1 MSSYQEHKCVM
12 IIAGE
17 ASGDLHG
24 SKLVL
29 AMREKNSDLFFC
41 GIGGQALR
49 DAGVKIIV
57 DASQLSVV
65 GISEVF
71 SKMPDLFR
79 GMSVAKKLLKSL
91 KPDLLIII
99 DFPDFNLHIAGT
111 AKKLGI
117 PVLYY
122 ITPQIWAW
130 RPGRV
135 KKIRKVV
142 DRVAVILPFEEKFFS
157 KYQIKANFVGH
168 PLLDTHSLLE
178 ESSITKNAEDI
189 QVVGL
194 LPGSRDKEVAKLLPV
209 MLQSAR
215 ILLERGKNVKIIVS
229 VAPSIK
235 RKFVETIVKEHKG
248 EYDFELVSDTVENV
262 LKRCRLAVVASGTVT
277 LEAAIFGIP
286 MIIIYKVSSVTY
298 WLGRMLIRSRI
309 KNFGLVNLIAGREI
323 SPELL
328 QGEVSSKKIAD
339 MAFEML
345 NDASGLEKTKNE
357 LLGIKDVLG
366 GPGAS
371 KRVADIA
378 LNMLEK
384 PKPNEKIK
392 RQT

>member
-1 MSSYQEHKCVM
+1 M

-71 SKMPDLFR
+71 SKMPSLFR

-122 ITPQIWAW
+122 ISPQVWAW
-130 RPGRV
+130 RPGRI
-135 KKIRKVV
+135 KKIRKIV
-142 DRVAVILPFEEKFFS
+142 DHVAVILPFEEKFFR
-157 KYQIKANFVGH
+157 KHQIRATFVGH
-168 PLLDTHSLLE
+168 PLLDTHLLLE
-178 ESSITKNAEDI
+178 GSSIEKNAEDI
-189 QVVGL
+189 PVIGL
-194 LPGSRDKEVAKLLPV
+194 LPGSRDREIATLLPV

-215 ILLERGKNVKIIVS
+215 ILLERDKNMKFIVS

-235 RKFVETIVKEHKG
+235 RKFVETIVEEHRG

-286 MIIIYKVSSVTY
+286 MIIIYKVSPVTY
-298 WLGRMLIRSRI
+298 WLGKMLVRSRV

-328 QGEVSSKKIAD
+328 QGEASSDKIAGI
-339 MAFEML
+339 AFEML
-345 NDASGLEKTKNE
+345 NDAFGLEKTRTE

-366 GPGAS
+366 GKGAS

-384 PKPNEKIK
+384 HKT
-392 RQT
+392 Q

>member
-1 MSSYQEHKCVM
+1 M

-49 DAGVKIIV
+49 GAGVKIIV
-57 DASQLSVV
+57 DASQLAVV
-65 GISEVF
+65 GITEVF
-71 SKMPDLFR
+71 SKMIDLFR

-99 DFPDFNLHIAGT
+99 DFPDFNLHVAGT

-122 ITPQIWAW
+122 ISPQVWAW

-135 KKIRKVV
+135 KKIRKIV
-142 DRVAVILPFEEKFFS
+142 DHVAVILPFEEKYFR
-157 KYQIKANFVGH
+157 KHQIQATFVGH
-168 PLLDTHSLLE
+168 PLLDTHLLLE
-178 ESSITKNAEDI
+178 ESSIEKNAGDI
-189 QVVGL
+189 PVIGL
-194 LPGSRDKEVAKLLPV
+194 LPGSRDREIAKLLPV

-215 ILLERGKNVKIIVS
+215 ILLERDKNMKFIIS
-229 VAPSIK
+229 AAPSIE
-235 RKFVETIVKEHKG
+235 RKFVETIVEEHRG

-262 LKRCRLAVVASGTVT
+262 LKRFLKRCRLAVVASGTVT

-286 MIIIYKVSSVTY
+286 MIIIYKMSPVTY
-298 WLGRMLIRSRI
+298 WLGKMLVRSRV
-309 KNFGLVNLIAGREI
+309 KNFGLVNLIAGRDI

-357 LLGIKDVLG
+357 LLGIKNVLG

>member
-1 MSSYQEHKCVM
+1 M

-71 SKMPDLFR
+71 SKMPGLFR

-122 ITPQIWAW
+122 ISPQVWAW

-142 DRVAVILPFEEKFFS
+142 DRVAVILPFEEKFFR
-157 KYQIKANFVGH
+157 KHQIQATFVGH
-168 PLLDTHSLLE
+168 PLLDTHLLLE
-178 ESSITKNAEDI
+178 GSSIEKNAEDI
-189 QVVGL
+189 PVIGL
-194 LPGSRDKEVAKLLPV
+194 LPGSRDREIATLLPV

-215 ILLERGKNVKIIVS
+215 ILLERDKNMKFIVS
-229 VAPSIK
+229 VAPSIE
-235 RKFVETIVKEHKG
+235 RKFVETIVEEHRR

-286 MIIIYKVSSVTY
+286 MIIIYKVSPVTY
-298 WLGRMLIRSRI
+298 WLGKMLVRSRV

-328 QGEVSSKKIAD
+328 QGEASSDKIAGI
-339 MAFEML
+339 AFEML
-345 NDASGLEKTKNE
+345 NDAFGLEKTRTE

-366 GPGAS
+366 GKGAS

-384 PKPNEKIK
+384 HKT
-392 RQT
+392 Q

>member
-1 MSSYQEHKCVM
+1 MGSHLEQKCIM

-65 GISEVF
+65 GISEVL
-71 SKMPDLFR
+71 SKMPSLFR

-122 ITPQIWAW
+122 ISPQVWAW

-135 KKIRKVV
+135 KKIRKIV
-142 DRVAVILPFEEKFFS
+142 DHVAVILPFEEKFFR
-157 KYQIKANFVGH
+157 KHQIQTTFINH
-168 PLLDTHSLLE
+168 PLLDTHLLLE
-178 ESSITKNAEDI
+178 ESSIEKSAEDI
-189 QVVGL
+189 PVIGL
-194 LPGSRDKEVAKLLPV
+194 LPGSRDREITTLLPV

-215 ILLERGKNVKIIVS
+215 ILLERDKNMKFIVS

-235 RKFVETIVKEHKG
+235 RKFVETIVEEHRG

-286 MIIIYKVSSVTY
+286 MIIIYKVSPVTY
-298 WLGRMLIRSRI
+298 WLGRMLVRSRV
-309 KNFGLVNLIAGREI
+309 KNFGLVNLIAGRDI
-323 SPELL
+323 APELL
-328 QGEVSSKKIAD
+328 QGEVSSKIIAD
-339 MAFEML
+339 MAFKML
-345 NDASGLEKTKNE
+345 NDASGLEETRNE

-378 LNMLEK
+378 LNML
-384 PKPNEKIK
+384 
-392 RQT
+392 

>member
-1 MSSYQEHKCVM
+1 MGSYQEQKCIM

-24 SKLVL
+24 SKLVR

-57 DASQLSVV
+57 DASQLAVV
-65 GISEVF
+65 GITEVF
-71 SKMPDLFR
+71 SKMIDLFR

-122 ITPQIWAW
+122 ISPQVWAW

-135 KKIRKVV
+135 KKIRKIV
-142 DRVAVILPFEEKFFS
+142 DHVAVILPFEEKFFR
-157 KYQIKANFVGH
+157 KHQIQATFVGH
-168 PLLDTHSLLE
+168 PLLDTHLLLE
-178 ESSITKNAEDI
+178 ESAIAKNADDI
-189 QVVGL
+189 PVIGL
-194 LPGSRDKEVAKLLPV
+194 LPGSRDREIAKLLPV
-209 MLQSAR
+209 MLQSAK
-215 ILLERGKNVKIIVS
+215 IMLERDKKMKFIVS
-229 VAPSIK
+229 AAPSIE
-235 RKFVETIVKEHKG
+235 RKFVETIVEEHRG

-286 MIIIYKVSSVTY
+286 MIIIYKMSPVTY
-298 WLGRMLIRSRI
+298 WLGKMLVRSRV
-309 KNFGLVNLIAGREI
+309 KNFGLVNLIAGRDI

-328 QGEVSSKKIAD
+328 QGKASSNNIAE
-339 MAFEML
+339 MAFKMV
-345 NDASGLEKTKNE
+345 NDASGLKKVKNE
-357 LLGIKDVLG
+357 LLEIRDGLG

-371 KRVADIA
+371 RRVADIA
-378 LNMLEK
+378 LNML
-384 PKPNEKIK
+384 
-392 RQT
+392 Q

>member
-1 MSSYQEHKCVM
+1 MGSYQKHKCIM

-29 AMREKNSDLFFC
+29 AMREKNGHLFFC

-57 DASQLSVV
+57 DASQLAVV

-71 SKMPDLFR
+71 SKMPGLFR

-99 DFPDFNLHIAGT
+99 DFPDFNLHIAGA
-111 AKKLGI
+111 AKKLVI

-122 ITPQIWAW
+122 ISPQVWAW

-135 KKIRKVV
+135 KKIRKIV
-142 DRVAVILPFEEKFFS
+142 DHVAVILPFEEKFFR
-157 KYQIKANFVGH
+157 KHQIQATFVGH
-168 PLLDTHSLLE
+168 PLLDTHLLLE
-178 ESSITKNAEDI
+178 ESSNEKNAEDI
-189 QVVGL
+189 PVIGL
-194 LPGSRDKEVAKLLPV
+194 LPGSRDREIAKLLPV

-215 ILLERGKNVKIIVS
+215 ILLERDKNMKFIVS
-229 VAPSIK
+229 VAPSME
-235 RKFVETIVKEHKG
+235 RKFVETIVEEHRG

-286 MIIIYKVSSVTY
+286 MIIIYKVSPFTY
-298 WLGRMLIRSRI
+298 WLGRMLVRSRV

-328 QGEVSSKKIAD
+328 QGEVSSEKIAD

-345 NDASGLEKTKNE
+345 NDASKLEKTRNE
-357 LLGIKDVLG
+357 LLGIKDMLG
-366 GPGAS
+366 GAGAS

-378 LNMLEK
+378 FNMLEK
-384 PKPNEKIK
+384 PKPNDKIK

>member
-1 MSSYQEHKCVM
+1 M

-71 SKMPDLFR
+71 SKMPGLFR

-122 ITPQIWAW
+122 ISPQVWAW

-135 KKIRKVV
+135 KKIRKIV
-142 DRVAVILPFEEKFFS
+142 DHVAVILPFEEKFF
-157 KYQIKANFVGH
+157 KKHQVQATFVGH
-168 PLLDTHSLLE
+168 PLLDTHLFLE
-178 ESSITKNAEDI
+178 GSPTEINTEDI
-189 QVVGL
+189 PVIGF
-194 LPGSRDKEVAKLLPV
+194 LPGSRDREIETLLPV

-215 ILLERGKNVKIIVS
+215 ILLERDKNMKFIVS
-229 VAPSIK
+229 VAPSIE
-235 RKFVETIVKEHKG
+235 RKIVETIVEEHRG
-248 EYDFELVSDTVENV
+248 EYDFELVSEPVESF

-277 LEAAIFGIP
+277 LEAAIYGIP
-286 MIIIYKVSSVTY
+286 MIIIYKMSPVTY
-298 WLGRMLIRSRI
+298 WLGRMLVRSRV
-309 KNFGLVNLIAGREI
+309 KYFGLVNLIAGREI

-328 QGEVSSKKIAD
+328 QGEASSKKIAD
-339 MAFEML
+339 VAFEML
-345 NDASGLEKTKNE
+345 NDVSGLEKTRKE

-366 GPGAS
+366 GSGAS

-384 PKPNEKIK
+384 PKPNDKNK

>member
-1 MSSYQEHKCVM
+1 MSSHQEQKCIM

-41 GIGGQALR
+41 GIGGQALKS
-49 DAGVKIIV
+49 AGVRILV
-57 DASQLSVV
+57 DASELAVV

-71 SKMPDLFR
+71 SKMPSLFR

-122 ITPQIWAW
+122 ISPQVWAW

-135 KKIRKVV
+135 KKIRKIV
-142 DRVAVILPFEEKFFS
+142 DHVAVILPFEEKFFR
-157 KYQIKANFVGH
+157 KHQIQATFVGH
-168 PLLDTHSLLE
+168 PLLDTHLLLE
-178 ESSITKNAEDI
+178 GSLVEKNAEDI
-189 QVVGL
+189 TVVGL
-194 LPGSRDKEVAKLLPV
+194 LPGSRDREIATLLPV

-215 ILLERGKNVKIIVS
+215 ILLESDKNMKFIVS

-235 RKFVETIVKEHKG
+235 RKFVETIVEEHRG

-262 LKRCRLAVVASGTVT
+262 LKRCRLVVVASGTVT

-286 MIIIYKVSSVTY
+286 MIIIYKLSPVTY
-298 WLGRMLIRSRI
+298 WLGRMLVRSRV
-309 KNFGLVNLIAGREI
+309 KNFGLVNLIAGRDI
-323 SPELL
+323 APELL

-339 MAFEML
+339 IAFEML
-345 NDASGLEKTKNE
+345 NDTSGLEKTRNE

-366 GPGAS
+366 GSGAS

-384 PKPNEKIK
+384 LKPNDKIK

>member
-57 DASQLSVV
+57 DASQLAVV
-65 GISEVF
+65 GITEVF
-71 SKMPDLFR
+71 SKMIDLFR

-122 ITPQIWAW
+122 ISPQVWAW

-135 KKIRKVV
+135 KKIRKIV
-142 DRVAVILPFEEKFFS
+142 DHVAVILPFEEKFFR
-157 KYQIKANFVGH
+157 KHQIQATFVGH
-168 PLLDTHSLLE
+168 PLLDTHLLLE
-178 ESSITKNAEDI
+178 ESSIAKNAEDI
-189 QVVGL
+189 PVIGL
-194 LPGSRDKEVAKLLPV
+194 LPGSRDREIAKLLPV

-215 ILLERGKNVKIIVS
+215 ILLERDKDMKFIVS
-229 VAPSIK
+229 AAPSIE
-235 RKFVETIVKEHKG
+235 RKFVETIVEEHRG

-286 MIIIYKVSSVTY
+286 MIIIYKMSLVTY
-298 WLGRMLIRSRI
+298 WLGKMLVRSRV
-309 KNFGLVNLIAGREI
+309 KNFGLVNLIAGRDI

>member
-1 MSSYQEHKCVM
+1 MTPLSKQKCVM

-24 SKLVL
+24 SRLVA
-29 AMREKNSDLFFC
+29 AMRERNSDLFFC

-71 SKMPDLFR
+71 SKMPGLFR

-99 DFPDFNLHIAGT
+99 DFPDFNLHIAGA
-111 AKKLGI
+111 AKKIGI
-117 PVLYY
+117 SVLYY
-122 ITPQIWAW
+122 ISPQIWAW

-142 DRVAVILPFEEKFFS
+142 DRVAVILPFEEKIF
-157 KYQIKANFVGH
+157 KKHQIQATFVGH
-168 PLLDTHSLLE
+168 PLLDTHLFLE
-178 ESSITKNAEDI
+178 GLSVAKNTEDMP
-189 QVVGL
+189 VVGF
-194 LPGSRDKEVAKLLPV
+194 LPGSRDREIVKLLPV
-209 MLQSAR
+209 MLKSAR
-215 ILLERGKNVKIIVS
+215 ILLERDKNMKFIVS

-235 RKFVETIVKEHKG
+235 RKFVETIVEEHRG
-248 EYDFELVSDTVENV
+248 EYDFEIVSDTVENV

-286 MIIIYKVSSVTY
+286 MIIIYKVSLLTY
-298 WLGRMLIRSRI
+298 WLGKMLVRSRV

-339 MAFEML
+339 MVFKML
-345 NDASGLEKTKNE
+345 NDASGLEKTRNE
-357 LLGIKDVLG
+357 LLGIKDMLG
-366 GPGAS
+366 GAGAS

-378 LNMLEK
+378 LNMLE
-384 PKPNEKIK
+384 
-392 RQT
+392 

>member
-1 MSSYQEHKCVM
+1 MGSYQEQKCIM

-29 AMREKNSDLFFC
+29 AMREKNSDLYFC

-71 SKMPDLFR
+71 IKMPSLFR

-122 ITPQIWAW
+122 ISPQVWAW

-135 KKIRKVV
+135 KKIRKIV
-142 DRVAVILPFEEKFFS
+142 DHVAVILPFEV
-157 KYQIKANFVGH
+157 KYFKKHQIKATFVGH
-168 PLLDTHSLLE
+168 PLLDTHLLLE
-178 ESSITKNAEDI
+178 RSSVEKNAEDI
-189 QVVGL
+189 PVVGL
-194 LPGSRDKEVAKLLPV
+194 LPGSRDREIATLLPV

-215 ILLERGKNVKIIVS
+215 ILLERDKNMKFIVS

-235 RKFVETIVKEHKG
+235 RKFVETIVEEHRG
-248 EYDFELVSDTVENV
+248 EYDFELVSDAVENV
-262 LKRCRLAVVASGTVT
+262 LKRCRLVVVASGTVT

-286 MIIIYKVSSVTY
+286 MIIIYKLSPVTY
-298 WLGRMLIRSRI
+298 WLGRMLVRSRV
-309 KNFGLVNLIAGREI
+309 KNFGLVNLIAGRDI
-323 SPELL
+323 APELL

-345 NDASGLEKTKNE
+345 NDASGLEKTRNE
-357 LLGIKDVLG
+357 LLGVKDVLG

-378 LNMLEK
+378 LNML
-384 PKPNEKIK
+384 
-392 RQT
+392 

>member
-1 MSSYQEHKCVM
+1 M

-49 DAGVKIIV
+49 DAGVRIIV
-57 DASQLSVV
+57 DASQLAVV
-65 GISEVF
+65 GLTEVI
-71 SKMPDLFR
+71 SKMPSLFR

-99 DFPDFNLHIAGT
+99 DFPDFNLHIASA

-117 PVLYY
+117 FVLYY
-122 ITPQIWAW
+122 ISPQVWAW

-135 KKIRKVV
+135 KKIRKIV
-142 DRVAVILPFEEKFFS
+142 DHVAVILPFEEKYFR
-157 KYQIKANFVGH
+157 KHQVQATFVGH
-168 PLLDTHSLLE
+168 PLLDTHLSLE
-178 ESSITKNAEDI
+178 GSSIAKNTENI
-189 QVVGL
+189 PVIGF
-194 LPGSRDKEVAKLLPV
+194 LPGSRDREIETLLPV

-215 ILLERGKNVKIIVS
+215 ILLERDRNMKFIVS
-229 VAPSIK
+229 VAPSIE
-235 RKFVETIVKEHKG
+235 RKIVETIVEEHRG
-248 EYDFELVSDTVENV
+248 EYDFELVSEPVESF

-277 LEAAIFGIP
+277 LEAAIYGIP
-286 MIIIYKVSSVTY
+286 MIIIYKMSPVTY
-298 WLGRMLIRSRI
+298 WLGKMLVRSRV
-309 KNFGLVNLIAGREI
+309 KFFGLVNLIAGREI

-339 MAFEML
+339 MAFKML
-345 NDASGLEKTKNE
+345 NNPSGLEKTRNE
-357 LLGIKDVLG
+357 LLGIRDVLG

-378 LNMLEK
+378 LNMLKK
-384 PKPNEKIK
+384 PKPNDKIK
-392 RQT
+392 R

>member
-1 MSSYQEHKCVM
+1 MTPLSKQKCVM

-24 SKLVL
+24 SRLVA
-29 AMREKNSDLFFC
+29 AMRERNSDLFFC
-41 GIGGQALR
+41 GVGGQALR

-71 SKMPDLFR
+71 SKMPGLFR
-79 GMSVAKKLLKSL
+79 GMSVAKKLLKIL

-99 DFPDFNLHIAGT
+99 DFPDFNLHIAGA
-111 AKKLGI
+111 AKKIGI
-117 PVLYY
+117 SVLYY
-122 ITPQIWAW
+122 ISPQIWAW

-142 DRVAVILPFEEKFFS
+142 DHVAVIFPFEEKIF
-157 KYQIKANFVGH
+157 KKHQIQATFVGH
-168 PLLDTHSLLE
+168 PLLDAHLFLE
-178 ESSITKNAEDI
+178 GSSVSRNIDDMP
-189 QVVGL
+189 VVGF
-194 LPGSRDKEVAKLLPV
+194 LPGSRDREIVKLLPV
-209 MLQSAR
+209 MLKSAR
-215 ILLERGKNVKIIVS
+215 ILLERDKNMKFIVS

-235 RKFVETIVKEHKG
+235 RKFVETIVEEHRG

-286 MIIIYKVSSVTY
+286 MIIIYKVSLLTY
-298 WLGRMLIRSRI
+298 WLGKMLVRSRV

-339 MAFEML
+339 MVFRML
-345 NDASGLEKTKNE
+345 NDASRLEKMRNE
-357 LLGIKDVLG
+357 LSGIKDMLG
-366 GPGAS
+366 GAGAS

-378 LNMLEK
+378 LNMLKE
-384 PKPNEKIK
+384 PKHNDKNK

>member
-1 MSSYQEHKCVM
+1 MGSYQKHKCIM

-57 DASQLSVV
+57 DASQLAVV

-71 SKMPDLFR
+71 SKMPGLFR

-99 DFPDFNLHIAGT
+99 DFPDFNLHIAGA
-111 AKKLGI
+111 AKKLVI

-122 ITPQIWAW
+122 ISPQVWAW

-135 KKIRKVV
+135 KKIRKIV
-142 DRVAVILPFEEKFFS
+142 DHVAVILPFEEKFFR
-157 KYQIKANFVGH
+157 KHQIQATFVGH
-168 PLLDTHSLLE
+168 PLLDTHLLLE
-178 ESSITKNAEDI
+178 ESSNEKNAEDI
-189 QVVGL
+189 PVIGL
-194 LPGSRDKEVAKLLPV
+194 LPGSRDREIAKLLPV

-215 ILLERGKNVKIIVS
+215 ILLERDKNMKFIVS
-229 VAPSIK
+229 VAPSME
-235 RKFVETIVKEHKG
+235 RKFVETIVEEHRG

-286 MIIIYKVSSVTY
+286 MIIIYKVSPFTY
-298 WLGRMLIRSRI
+298 WLGRMLVRSRV

-328 QGEVSSKKIAD
+328 QGEVSSEKIAD

-345 NDASGLEKTKNE
+345 NDASKLEKTRNE
-357 LLGIKDVLG
+357 LLGIKDMLG
-366 GPGAS
+366 GAGAS

-378 LNMLEK
+378 FNMLEK
-384 PKPNEKIK
+384 PKPNDKIK

>member
-1 MSSYQEHKCVM
+1 M

-71 SKMPDLFR
+71 SKMSDLFR

-111 AKKLGI
+111 AKKLRI

-122 ITPQIWAW
+122 ISPQVWAW

-135 KKIRKVV
+135 KKIRKIV
-142 DRVAVILPFEEKFFS
+142 DHVAVILPFEEKFFR
-157 KYQIKANFVGH
+157 KHQIQVTFVGH
-168 PLLDTHSLLE
+168 PLLDTHLLLE
-178 ESSITKNAEDI
+178 GSSIEKNAEDI
-189 QVVGL
+189 PVIGL
-194 LPGSRDKEVAKLLPV
+194 LPGSRDREIATLLPV
-209 MLQSAR
+209 MLQSAG
-215 ILLERGKNVKIIVS
+215 ILLERDKNMKFIVS
-229 VAPSIK
+229 AAPSIE
-235 RKFVETIVKEHKG
+235 RNFVETIVEEHRG

-286 MIIIYKVSSVTY
+286 MIIIYKVSPVTY
-298 WLGRMLIRSRI
+298 WLGKMLVRSRV
-309 KNFGLVNLIAGREI
+309 KNFGLVNLIAGKEI

-328 QGEVSSKKIAD
+328 QDEVSSKKIAD

-345 NDASGLEKTKNE
+345 NDASGLEKTRNE
-357 LLGIKDVLG
+357 LLGIRDELG
-366 GPGAS
+366 GAGAS

-378 LNMLEK
+378 LNML
-384 PKPNEKIK
+384 
-392 RQT
+392 

>member
-1 MSSYQEHKCVM
+1 MTPLSKQKCVM

-24 SKLVL
+24 SRLVA
-29 AMREKNSDLFFC
+29 AMRERNSDLFFC

-49 DAGVKIIV
+49 NAGVKIIV

-71 SKMPDLFR
+71 SKMPGLFR
-79 GMSVAKKLLKSL
+79 GMSVAKKLLKIL

-99 DFPDFNLHIAGT
+99 DFPDFNLHIAGA
-111 AKKLGI
+111 AKKIGI
-117 PVLYY
+117 SVLYY
-122 ITPQIWAW
+122 ISPQIWAW

-142 DRVAVILPFEEKFFS
+142 DRVAVILPFEEKIF
-157 KYQIKANFVGH
+157 KKHQIQATFVGH
-168 PLLDTHSLLE
+168 PLLDTHLFLE
-178 ESSITKNAEDI
+178 GSSVAKNTEDMP
-189 QVVGL
+189 VVGF
-194 LPGSRDKEVAKLLPV
+194 LPGSRDREIVKLLPV
-209 MLQSAR
+209 MLKSAR
-215 ILLERGKNVKIIVS
+215 ILLERDKNMKFIVS

-235 RKFVETIVKEHKG
+235 RKFVETIVEEHRG
-248 EYDFELVSDTVENV
+248 EYDFEIVSDTVENV

-286 MIIIYKVSSVTY
+286 MIIIYKVSLLTY
-298 WLGRMLIRSRI
+298 WLGKMLVRSRV

-339 MAFEML
+339 MVFKML
-345 NDASGLEKTKNE
+345 NDASGLEKTRNE
-357 LLGIKDVLG
+357 LLGIKDMLG
-366 GPGAS
+366 GAGAS

-378 LNMLEK
+378 LNMLE
-384 PKPNEKIK
+384 ET
-392 RQT
+392 Q

>member
-1 MSSYQEHKCVM
+1 MGSYQEQKCIM

-24 SKLVL
+24 SKLVR

-57 DASQLSVV
+57 DASQLAVV
-65 GISEVF
+65 GITEVF
-71 SKMPDLFR
+71 SKMIDLFR

-122 ITPQIWAW
+122 ISPQVWAW

-135 KKIRKVV
+135 KKIRKIV
-142 DRVAVILPFEEKFFS
+142 DHVAVILPFEEKFFR
-157 KYQIKANFVGH
+157 KHQIQATFVGH
-168 PLLDTHSLLE
+168 PLLDTHLLLE
-178 ESSITKNAEDI
+178 ESAIAKNADDI
-189 QVVGL
+189 PVIGL
-194 LPGSRDKEVAKLLPV
+194 LPGSRDREIAKLLPV
-209 MLQSAR
+209 MLQSAK
-215 ILLERGKNVKIIVS
+215 IMLERDKKMKFIVS
-229 VAPSIK
+229 AAPSIE
-235 RKFVETIVKEHKG
+235 RKFVETIVEEHRG

-286 MIIIYKVSSVTY
+286 MIIIYKMSPVTY
-298 WLGRMLIRSRI
+298 WLGKMLVRSRV
-309 KNFGLVNLIAGREI
+309 KNFGLVNLIAGRDI

-328 QGEVSSKKIAD
+328 QGKASSNNIAE
-339 MAFEML
+339 MAFKMV
-345 NDASGLEKTKNE
+345 NDASGLKKVKNE
-357 LLGIKDVLG
+357 LLEIRDGLG

-378 LNMLEK
+378 LNML
-384 PKPNEKIK
+384 
-392 RQT
+392 Q

>member
-1 MSSYQEHKCVM
+1 MTPLSKQKCVM

-24 SKLVL
+24 SRLVA
-29 AMREKNSDLFFC
+29 AMRERNSDLFFC

-71 SKMPDLFR
+71 SKMPGLFR
-79 GMSVAKKLLKSL
+79 GMSVAKKLLKIL

-99 DFPDFNLHIAGT
+99 DFPDFNLHIAGA
-111 AKKLGI
+111 AKKIGI
-117 PVLYY
+117 SVLYY
-122 ITPQIWAW
+122 ISPQIWAW

-142 DRVAVILPFEEKFFS
+142 DRVAVILPFEEKIF
-157 KYQIKANFVGH
+157 KKHQIQATFVGH
-168 PLLDTHSLLE
+168 PLLDTHLFLE
-178 ESSITKNAEDI
+178 KSSVAKNTEDMP
-189 QVVGL
+189 VVGF
-194 LPGSRDKEVAKLLPV
+194 LPGSRDREIVKLLPV
-209 MLQSAR
+209 MLKSAR
-215 ILLERGKNVKIIVS
+215 ILLERDKNMKFIVS

-235 RKFVETIVKEHKG
+235 RKFVETIVEEHRG

-286 MIIIYKVSSVTY
+286 MIIIYKVSLLTY
-298 WLGRMLIRSRI
+298 WLGKMLVRSRV

-339 MAFEML
+339 MVFKML
-345 NDASGLEKTKNE
+345 NDASGLEKTRNE
-357 LLGIKDVLG
+357 LLGIKDMLG
-366 GPGAS
+366 GAGAS

-378 LNMLEK
+378 LNMLE
-384 PKPNEKIK
+384 
-392 RQT
+392 

>member
-1 MSSYQEHKCVM
+1 MGSYQEQKCIM

-24 SKLVL
+24 AKLVL

-41 GIGGQALR
+41 GIGGKALKS
-49 DAGVKIIV
+49 AGVRILV
-57 DASQLSVV
+57 DASELAVV

-71 SKMPDLFR
+71 SKMPSLFR

-122 ITPQIWAW
+122 ISPQVWAW

-135 KKIRKVV
+135 KKIRKIV
-142 DRVAVILPFEEKFFS
+142 DHVAVILPFEEKFFR
-157 KYQIKANFVGH
+157 KHQIQATFVGH
-168 PLLDTHSLLE
+168 PLLDTHLLLE
-178 ESSITKNAEDI
+178 ESSIEKSAEDI
-189 QVVGL
+189 PVIGL
-194 LPGSRDKEVAKLLPV
+194 LPGSRDREITTLLPV

-215 ILLERGKNVKIIVS
+215 ILLEHDKNMKFIVS

-235 RKFVETIVKEHKG
+235 RKFVETIVEEHRG
-248 EYDFELVSDTVENV
+248 EYDFELVSDTMENV

-286 MIIIYKVSSVTY
+286 MIIIYKVSPVTY
-298 WLGRMLIRSRI
+298 WLGRMLVRSRV
-309 KNFGLVNLIAGREI
+309 KNFGLVNLIAGRDI
-323 SPELL
+323 APELL
-328 QGEVSSKKIAD
+328 QGEVSSKIIAD
-339 MAFEML
+339 MAFKML
-345 NDASGLEKTKNE
+345 NDASGLEETRNE

-371 KRVADIA
+371 KRVANIA
-378 LNMLEK
+378 LNML
-384 PKPNEKIK
+384 
-392 RQT
+392 

>member
-1 MSSYQEHKCVM
+1 MTPLSKQKCVM

-24 SKLVL
+24 SRLVA
-29 AMREKNSDLFFC
+29 AMRERNSDLFFC

-49 DAGVKIIV
+49 NAGVKIIV

-71 SKMPDLFR
+71 SKMPGLFR
-79 GMSVAKKLLKSL
+79 GMSVAKKLLKIL

-99 DFPDFNLHIAGT
+99 DFPDFNLHIAGA
-111 AKKLGI
+111 AKKIGI
-117 PVLYY
+117 SVLYY
-122 ITPQIWAW
+122 ISPQIWAW

-142 DRVAVILPFEEKFFS
+142 DRVAVILPFEEKIF
-157 KYQIKANFVGH
+157 KKHQIQATFVGH
-168 PLLDTHSLLE
+168 PLLDTHLILE
-178 ESSITKNAEDI
+178 GSSVAKNTEDMP
-189 QVVGL
+189 VVGF
-194 LPGSRDKEVAKLLPV
+194 LPGSRDREIVKLLPV
-209 MLQSAR
+209 MLKSAR
-215 ILLERGKNVKIIVS
+215 ILLERDKNMKFIVS

-235 RKFVETIVKEHKG
+235 RKFVETIVEEHRG
-248 EYDFELVSDTVENV
+248 EYDFEIVSDTVENV

-286 MIIIYKVSSVTY
+286 MIIIYKVSLLTY
-298 WLGRMLIRSRI
+298 WLGKMLVRSRV

-339 MAFEML
+339 MVFKML
-345 NDASGLEKTKNE
+345 NDASGLEKTRNE
-357 LLGIKDVLG
+357 LLGIKDMLG
-366 GPGAS
+366 GAGAS

-378 LNMLEK
+378 LNMLE
-384 PKPNEKIK
+384 
-392 RQT
+392 

>member
-1 MSSYQEHKCVM
+1 M

-29 AMREKNSDLFFC
+29 AMREKNRELFFC

-71 SKMPDLFR
+71 SKMPSLFR
-79 GMSVAKKLLKSL
+79 GMSAAKKLLKSL

-99 DFPDFNLHIAGT
+99 DFPDFNLNVAAT
-111 AKKLGI
+111 AKKTGV

-122 ITPQIWAW
+122 ISPQVWAW

-135 KKIRKVV
+135 KKIRKLV
-142 DRVAVILPFEEKFFS
+142 DHVAVILPFEGEFFR
-157 KYQIKANFVGH
+157 KHQIQASFVGH
-168 PLLDTHSLLE
+168 PLLDTHIHLGK
-178 ESSITKNAEDI
+178 SSIEENNEDI
-189 QVVGL
+189 PVIGL
-194 LPGSRDKEVAKLLPV
+194 LPGSRDREIAQLLPV
-209 MLQSAR
+209 MLQSAK
-215 ILLERGKNVKIIVS
+215 ILLESDKNMKFIVS
-229 VAPSIK
+229 VAPAIE
-235 RKFVETIVKEHKG
+235 RKWVETIVEKHRG

-262 LKRCRLAVVASGTVT
+262 LRRCRLAVVASGTVT

-286 MIIIYKVSSVTY
+286 MIIIYKVSPVTY
-298 WLGRMLIRSRI
+298 WLGRLLVRSRV
-309 KNFGLVNLIAGREI
+309 KCFGLVNLIAGREI

-339 MAFEML
+339 MAFAML
-345 NDASGLEKTKNE
+345 SDVSGLEKMRNE
-357 LLGIKDVLG
+357 LSELKDMLG

-371 KRVADIA
+371 MRVANIA

-384 PKPNEKIK
+384 SKN
-392 RQT
+392 Q

>member
-1 MSSYQEHKCVM
+1 MGPYQPQKCIM

-17 ASGDLHG
+17 ASGDIHG

-29 AMREKNSDLFFC
+29 AMREKNSQLFFC
-41 GIGGQALR
+41 GIGGRALR

-71 SKMPDLFR
+71 SKMPSLFR
-79 GMSVAKKLLKSL
+79 GMSAAKKLLKSL

-99 DFPDFNLHIAGT
+99 DFPDFNLHVANT
-111 AKKLGI
+111 AKKLEI

-122 ITPQIWAW
+122 ISPQVWAW

-135 KKIRKVV
+135 KKIRKIV
-142 DRVAVILPFEEKFFS
+142 DHIAVILPFEEKFFR
-157 KYQIKANFVGH
+157 KHQIQATFVGH
-168 PLLDTHSLLE
+168 PLLDTHLLLE
-178 ESSITKNAEDI
+178 GSSLEKNTEDI
-189 QVVGL
+189 PVIGL
-194 LPGSRDKEVAKLLPV
+194 LPGSRDREIAKLLPV

-215 ILLERGKNVKIIVS
+215 ILLKREKNMKFIIS
-229 VAPSIK
+229 VAPSIE
-235 RKFVETIVKEHKG
+235 RRSIETIVEEYKG
-248 EYDFELVSDTVENV
+248 EHDFELVSDTVENV

-286 MIIIYKVSSVTY
+286 MIIIYKVSPVTY
-298 WLGRMLIRSRI
+298 WLGRMLVRSRV
-309 KNFGLVNLIAGREI
+309 KNFGLVNLIAGREL

-328 QGEVSSKKIAD
+328 QGEVSPKKIAD

-345 NDASGLEKTKNE
+345 NDTSGLEKTKNE

-371 KRVADIA
+371 QRVADIA
-378 LNMLEK
+378 LNMLEI
-384 PKPNEKIK
+384 PKT
-392 RQT
+392 Q

>member
-1 MSSYQEHKCVM
+1 M

-24 SKLVL
+24 SKLVR

-57 DASQLSVV
+57 DSSQLSVV
-65 GISEVF
+65 GITEVF
-71 SKMPDLFR
+71 SKMIDLFR
-79 GMSVAKKLLKSL
+79 GMSLAKKLLKSL

-122 ITPQIWAW
+122 ISPQVWAW

-135 KKIRKVV
+135 KKIRKIV
-142 DRVAVILPFEEKFFS
+142 DHVAVILPFEEKFFR
-157 KYQIKANFVGH
+157 KHQIQATFVGH
-168 PLLDTHSLLE
+168 PLLDTHLLLE
-178 ESSITKNAEDI
+178 KSSIAKNAEDI
-189 QVVGL
+189 PVIGL
-194 LPGSRDKEVAKLLPV
+194 LPGSRDREIAKLLPV

-215 ILLERGKNVKIIVS
+215 ILLERDKNMKFIVS
-229 VAPSIK
+229 AAPSIE
-235 RKFVETIVKEHKG
+235 RKFVETIVEEHRG

-286 MIIIYKVSSVTY
+286 MIIIYKMSPVTY
-298 WLGRMLIRSRI
+298 WLGKMLVRSRV
-309 KNFGLVNLIAGREI
+309 KNFGLVNLIAGRDI

-328 QGEVSSKKIAD
+328 QGEASSKNIAE
-339 MAFEML
+339 MAFKMV
-345 NDASGLEKTKNE
+345 NDAAGLKKVKNE
-357 LLGIKDVLG
+357 LLEIRDGLG

-384 PKPNEKIK
+384 HKT
-392 RQT
+392 Q

>member
-1 MSSYQEHKCVM
+1 M

-71 SKMPDLFR
+71 SKMPGLFR

-99 DFPDFNLHIAGT
+99 DFPDFNLHIAGA

-122 ITPQIWAW
+122 ISPQVWAW

-142 DRVAVILPFEEKFFS
+142 DRVAVILPFEEKFFR
-157 KYQIKANFVGH
+157 KHQIQATFVGH
-168 PLLDTHSLLE
+168 PLLDTHLLLE
-178 ESSITKNAEDI
+178 GSSIEKNAEDI
-189 QVVGL
+189 PAIGL
-194 LPGSRDKEVAKLLPV
+194 LPGSRDREIATLLPV

-215 ILLERGKNVKIIVS
+215 ILLERDKNMKFIVS
-229 VAPSIK
+229 VAPSIE
-235 RKFVETIVKEHKG
+235 RKFVETIVEEHRR

-286 MIIIYKVSSVTY
+286 MIIIYKVSPVTY
-298 WLGRMLIRSRI
+298 WLGKMLVRSRV

-366 GPGAS
+366 GKGAS
-371 KRVADIA
+371 KRVANIA
-378 LNMLEK
+378 LNMLK
-384 PKPNEKIK
+384 KHKT
-392 RQT
+392 Q

>member
-1 MSSYQEHKCVM
+1 MP
-12 IIAGE
+12 
-17 ASGDLHG
+17 
-24 SKLVL
+24 
-29 AMREKNSDLFFC
+29 
-41 GIGGQALR
+41 GIFQ
-49 DAGVKIIV
+49 
-57 DASQLSVV
+57 
-65 GISEVF
+65 
-71 SKMPDLFR
+71 

-122 ITPQIWAW
+122 ISPQVWAW

-135 KKIRKVV
+135 KKIRRIV
-142 DRVAVILPFEEKFFS
+142 DRVAVILPFEEKFFR
-157 KYQIKANFVGH
+157 KHQIKATFVGH
-168 PLLDTHSLLE
+168 PLLDTHQLLDGSL
-178 ESSITKNAEDI
+178 ITKNAENI
-189 QVVGL
+189 PVVGL
-194 LPGSRDKEVAKLLPV
+194 LPGSRDKEIAKLLPV

-215 ILLERGKNVKIIVS
+215 ILLERDKNVKFIVS

-235 RKFVETIVKEHKG
+235 RQFVETIVEEHRG

-286 MIIIYKVSSVTY
+286 MIIIYKVSSVSY
-298 WLGRMLIRSRI
+298 WLGRMLVRSRI
-309 KNFGLVNLIAGREI
+309 KNFGLVNIIAGRKI

-328 QGEVSSKKIAD
+328 QGEASSKKIAD
-339 MAFEML
+339 MTFEML

-357 LLGIKDVLG
+357 LLGIKDMLG

-384 PKPNEKIK
+384 PKPNDKIK

>member
-1 MSSYQEHKCVM
+1 MGSYQEQKCIM

-71 SKMPDLFR
+71 SKMSDLFR

-111 AKKLGI
+111 AKKLRI

-122 ITPQIWAW
+122 ISPQVWAW

-135 KKIRKVV
+135 KKIRKIV
-142 DRVAVILPFEEKFFS
+142 DHVAVILPFEEKFFR
-157 KYQIKANFVGH
+157 KHQIQVTFVGH
-168 PLLDTHSLLE
+168 PLLDTHLLLE
-178 ESSITKNAEDI
+178 GSSIEKNAEDI
-189 QVVGL
+189 PVIGL
-194 LPGSRDKEVAKLLPV
+194 LPGSRDREIATLLPV
-209 MLQSAR
+209 MLQSAG
-215 ILLERGKNVKIIVS
+215 ILLERDKNMKFIVS
-229 VAPSIK
+229 VAPSIE
-235 RKFVETIVKEHKG
+235 RNFVETIVEEHRG

-286 MIIIYKVSSVTY
+286 MIIIYKVSPVTY
-298 WLGRMLIRSRI
+298 WLGKMLVRSRV
-309 KNFGLVNLIAGREI
+309 KNFGLVNLIAGKEI

-328 QGEVSSKKIAD
+328 QDEASSEKIAD

-345 NDASGLEKTKNE
+345 NDASGLEKTRNE
-357 LLGIKDVLG
+357 LLGIRDELG
-366 GPGAS
+366 GAGAS

-378 LNMLEK
+378 LNML
-384 PKPNEKIK
+384 
-392 RQT
+392 

>member
-1 MSSYQEHKCVM
+1 MTPLSKQKCVM

-24 SKLVL
+24 SRLVA
-29 AMREKNSDLFFC
+29 AMRERNSDLFFC

-71 SKMPDLFR
+71 SKMPGLFR

-99 DFPDFNLHIAGT
+99 DFPDFNLHIAGA
-111 AKKLGI
+111 AKKIGI
-117 PVLYY
+117 SVLYY
-122 ITPQIWAW
+122 ISPQIWAW

-142 DRVAVILPFEEKFFS
+142 DRVAVILPFEEKIF
-157 KYQIKANFVGH
+157 KKHQIQATFVGH
-168 PLLDTHSLLE
+168 PLLDTHLFLE
-178 ESSITKNAEDI
+178 GSSVAKNTEDMP
-189 QVVGL
+189 VVGF
-194 LPGSRDKEVAKLLPV
+194 LPGSRDREIVKLLPV
-209 MLQSAR
+209 MLKSAR
-215 ILLERGKNVKIIVS
+215 ILLERDKNMKFIVS

-235 RKFVETIVKEHKG
+235 RKFVETIVEEHRG
-248 EYDFELVSDTVENV
+248 EYDFEIVSDTVENV

-286 MIIIYKVSSVTY
+286 MIIIYKVSLLTY
-298 WLGRMLIRSRI
+298 WLGKMLVRSRV
-309 KNFGLVNLIAGREI
+309 KNFGLVNLIAGWEI

-339 MAFEML
+339 MVFKML
-345 NDASGLEKTKNE
+345 NDASGLEKTRNE
-357 LLGIKDVLG
+357 LLGIKDMLG
-366 GPGAS
+366 GAGAS

-378 LNMLEK
+378 LNMLE
-384 PKPNEKIK
+384 
-392 RQT
+392 